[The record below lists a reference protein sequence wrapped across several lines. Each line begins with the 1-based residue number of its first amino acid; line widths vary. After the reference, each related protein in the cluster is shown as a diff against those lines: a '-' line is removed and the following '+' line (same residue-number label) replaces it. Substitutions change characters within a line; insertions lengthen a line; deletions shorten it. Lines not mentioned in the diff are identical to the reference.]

1 VLAHQRLVSGLLP
14 LLEHGRVIFSS
25 SAGHAQAPSGGVDYQ
40 SVIKTATGDGPGSNE
55 LNVWVD
61 YGQSKWGDI
70 ALAKQVDKMHGPR
83 SGGNIISLSVHPG
96 ESTRITLADEQVWSL
111 PISRRTS
118 H

>member
-1 VLAHQRLVSGLLP
+1 MLAHQRLVSGLLP

-25 SAGHAQAPSGGVDYQ
+25 SAGHAQAPSDGVDYK
-40 SVIKTATGDGPGSNE
+40 SVVKTAVGDGPGPNE

-83 SGGNIISLSVHPG
+83 SGGNVISLSVHPG
-96 ESTRITLADEQVWSL
+96 EFTYLFPTDGQVWSL
-111 PISRRTS
+111 QISHLIS
-118 H
+118 P

>member
-1 VLAHQRLVSGLLP
+1 VSGLLP
-14 LLEHGRVIFSS
+14 LLGHGRVIFSS
-25 SAGHAQAPSGGVDYQ
+25 SAGHAQAPSGGVDYK

-83 SGGNIISLSVHPG
+83 SGGDLISLSVHPG
-96 ESTRITLADEQVWSL
+96 ESIRTLLADKQVWL
-111 PISRRTS
+111 LQISRLTS
-118 H
+118 P